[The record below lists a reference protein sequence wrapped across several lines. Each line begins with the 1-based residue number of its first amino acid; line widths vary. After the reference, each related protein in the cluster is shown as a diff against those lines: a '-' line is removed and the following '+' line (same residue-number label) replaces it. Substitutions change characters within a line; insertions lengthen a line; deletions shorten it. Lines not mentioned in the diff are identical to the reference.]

1 MFLIEIK
8 TTYQKY
14 IDEIKQSLSEEEL
27 KFNQMNVQVLVGQFF
42 SFKPIRIIQSGQY
55 ETQVYCFVYPDITW
69 QLLQKQGRIGALN

>member
-27 KFNQMNVQVLVGQFF
+27 KFNQMNVQVLVG
-42 SFKPIRIIQSGQY
+42 
-55 ETQVYCFVYPDITW
+55 
-69 QLLQKQGRIGALN
+69 